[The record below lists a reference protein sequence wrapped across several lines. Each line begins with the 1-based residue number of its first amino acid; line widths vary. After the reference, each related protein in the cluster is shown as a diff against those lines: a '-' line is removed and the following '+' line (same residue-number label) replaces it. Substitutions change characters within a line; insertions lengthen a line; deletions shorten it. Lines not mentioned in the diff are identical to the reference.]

1 MSASNL
7 IPLPIREVP
16 RSSPYDEF
24 CAARRAM
31 VAAFRRWLAAAP
43 EGYQVTAEIDVTAAG
58 MRQIFT
64 AEGQN

>member
-1 MSASNL
+1 
-7 IPLPIREVP
+7 
-16 RSSPYDEF
+16 
-24 CAARRAM
+24 M